1 MLNLDIN
8 APIGAN
14 GLANTFKAMQDH
26 YVCKVLITQKGVVKL
41 YTSYRALFWT
51 IAELEVKTYGEVRVI
66 LNKAVKTLSLSRR
79 NLNKSVGSAA
89 IQNMRAI
96 LNGEVVP
103 STPSQLVDNGG
114 HFTNEDDDGRFN
126 GLFGSETSIAIEEM
140 VAGTPVVPVTKS
152 RAPRRSPEV
161 IAAEKEA
168 KAARKAA
175 KLAKAA

>member
-79 NLNKSVGSAA
+79 NLNKSVGNAA
-89 IQNMRAI
+89 IENMRAI

-103 STPSQLVDNGG
+103 STPKELVDAGG
-114 HFTNEDDDGRFN
+114 HFTNDEDDGRFN
-126 GLFGSETSIAIEEM
+126 GLFGGEE
-140 VAGTPVVPVTKS
+140 VAAPEQEAAPVAKK
-152 RAPRRSPEV
+152 RAPARAKEV

>member
-1 MLNLDIN
+1 MLNFPIN

-14 GLANTFKAMQDH
+14 GLAITFKAMHDH

-41 YTSYRALFWT
+41 YTSYRALFWN
-51 IAELEVKTYGEVRVI
+51 ISDLEVKTYGEVRKI
-66 LNKAVKTLSLSRR
+66 LNAAVKTLNLQRR
-79 NLNKSVGSAA
+79 NTNKEVGSAA
-89 IQNMRAI
+89 ISNIRAI

-103 STPSQLVDNGG
+103 STPKELVDAGG
-114 HFTNEDDDGRFN
+114 HFTNDEDDGRFN
-126 GLFGSETSIAIEEM
+126 GLFGGETSIAIEEM
-140 VAGTPVVPVTKS
+140 VAEPTVAPVAKK
-152 RAPRRSPEV
+152 RAPARAKEV

>member
-8 APIGAN
+8 APVGAN
-14 GLANTFKAMQDH
+14 GLAMVLKAMQDN
-26 YVCKVLITQKGVVKL
+26 YVVKVLVTGKGVVKL
-41 YTSYRALFWT
+41 YTSYRAIYWT
-51 IAELEVKTYGEVRVI
+51 IAELSPKTYGEVRVI
-66 LNKAVKTLSLSRR
+66 LNKAVKTLGLQLR
-79 NLNKSVGSAA
+79 NTNKSVGDAA
-89 IQNMRAI
+89 INNIRAI
-96 LNGEVVP
+96 LNGEVVV

-114 HFTNEDDDGRFN
+114 HFTNEEDDTRFN
-126 GLFGSETSIAIEEM
+126 GLFGTETSIAIEEM
-140 VAGTPVVPVTKS
+140 VAGTPVVPVAKS